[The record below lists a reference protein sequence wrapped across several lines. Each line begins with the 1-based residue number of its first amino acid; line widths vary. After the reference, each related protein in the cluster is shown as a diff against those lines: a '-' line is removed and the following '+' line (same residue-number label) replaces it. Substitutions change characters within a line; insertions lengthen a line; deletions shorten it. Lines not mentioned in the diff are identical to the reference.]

1 MFYSQIVLAK
11 KGPLAKIW
19 LAAHWDKKLTRTI
32 VFHTDILESIKRIAH
47 PDVPLALRVSGH
59 LLLGVVRVY
68 NRKTRY
74 LLTDCND
81 ALVKIKMAFRPA
93 LVDLPPEQLALDPR
107 AITLQDTTAALPPGV
122 TSSQLLSTG
131 TAAGA
136 GAFPEIALFGDDTG
150 LGGAAEPAEQ
160 MLNFR
165 EHTAHLH
172 EITLSA
178 ADAGGSQ
185 TAAAAATAGA
195 FGLGS
200 SGNLPGF
207 GEGVFL
213 DDFALPAEQN
223 EDSHSAA
230 SAAALEMHLV
240 PQTPETARAA
250 PDRRPDDSDAG
261 LGLGPGVDDVGAAP
275 IELNDMANAAS
286 AGGDKDG
293 EPSVDVSARPSAY
306 GVGDDGND
314 ESSSMSRTSDRFP
327 GNILS
332 RDEDGAL
339 DGNIEASEI
348 GLVQTPSQLVET
360 VTAKAAAELRRRAQ
374 GHKRRNVRVALDGKA
389 TKISAAKIRQMLEDT
404 SSIVRRLQLA
414 PATKRQCAAREKQLA
429 GITALLAQSAFEAGN
444 PALDAL
450 FARVAPTRG
459 QPHGSLPAAP
469 QDDDGDHGNAPEA
482 AAAAAGAAAETGAAG
497 AAAEEAP
504 AAPGDVGDVPAPQ
517 GPNEEQ
523 REQQEQQRHSER
535 SIMHDEPTHA
545 DDGPSFGVDE
555 STMSNMADFV
565 PPSQP
570 MDAFDEGEAR
580 QFTGPGVPL
589 PDDFDV
595 ELPGVFADQEDRRDG
610 GAAPAAEAAVAVAA
624 AGTNDAGERRRS
636 SGHGAAPGEEG
647 ATGAE
652 ELHVEKWSTRTKK
665 TLGYMRKYMGDAPA
679 TSFKQLVRG
688 RVRADAAG
696 AFFEMLVLNS
706 HSCVELAQDEPYGD
720 ITISRGKF
728 FDTVAV

>member
-178 ADAGGSQ
+178 ADAGASQ
-185 TAAAAATAGA
+185 TAAAAAAAGA

-230 SAAALEMHLV
+230 AAAALEMHLV

-275 IELNDMANAAS
+275 IELNDMANAAG

-332 RDEDGAL
+332 RDEDGTL

-374 GHKRRNVRVALDGKA
+374 GHKRRNVRVALDGKT
-389 TKISAAKIRQMLEDT
+389 TKISSAKIRQMLADT

-482 AAAAAGAAAETGAAG
+482 AAAATAAAETGTATGAAG

-504 AAPGDVGDVPAPQ
+504 AAPGDQGDVPAPL
-517 GPNEEQ
+517 GANEEQ
-523 REQQEQQRHSER
+523 QEQQEQQRHSKA
-535 SIMHDEPTHA
+535 SMMQDESRHA
-545 DDGPSFGVDE
+545 DDGPSFGADE
-555 STMSNMADFV
+555 STTADFV

-580 QFTGPGVPL
+580 QFTGPEAPL
-589 PDDFDV
+589 PDDLDV
-595 ELPGVFADQEDRRDG
+595 ELPGVFPDHDDRRDG
-610 GAAPAAEAAVAVAA
+610 GAAPAAEAAATA
-624 AGTNDAGERRRS
+624 AGTDDAGQRRRT
-636 SGHGAAPGEEG
+636 SGPGAAPGEEG
-647 ATGAE
+647 AAEAE